1 MRHKIQK
8 PIFAVLPVT
17 ITGLAFWFVF
27 GVCQLVNAQ
36 THEPIA
42 HAPANPALPS
52 MEAFPHMPHLNW
64 NPGAKYADSVRPF
77 QGVPSVAVTPGGRL
91 WVTWY
96 GGGINEGPENYV
108 MLATSDDKGE
118 SWSDLK
124 LVIDPPYRCSE
135 SQIWIEPAGK
145 MWLMWSMLPIDLQ
158 RPGTQVW
165 AMTTDNPDDE
175 APVWGTPRLIANELH
190 ILNKPTVLSNGTWVI
205 PTLSGQWANLR
216 HFMPPPSAP
225 IGHLSRPLLSYDN
238 GQTFVAGG
246 EIPVP
251 DSMRN
256 FDEYQVVER
265 KDGSLWILNRTI
277 PAPYGIGE
285 SFSYDGG
292 KTWAPMV
299 HSKIRN
305 TTTRIFFSRLASGG
319 ILLVKNGP
327 IDQDVGRSQMMA
339 FVSRDEGATWEGGL
353 ILDERNSVSY
363 PDGAQ
368 AANGTIYIAY
378 DRERTVAKEIL
389 LARFT
394 EEDVM
399 AGRLVSDGSHLK
411 ILVNKA
417 TGTPDPDSPLSEG
430 LAYAVARHR
439 AAANQAQQ
447 MQSVAFNT
455 GDKAV
460 VDPGRNTVQELV
472 AGIEIFSDRDFALA
486 EVPERLHGKQ
496 FVRMSIQGDV
506 LHVLRAG
513 MVYIASP
520 APERSDKASLQS
532 SLARQGF
539 QRTDAKEFAAFRHP
553 IGEAFQDET
562 LCTIFQKKVE
572 VGEVIAIGTWGL
584 LIF

>member
-1 MRHKIQK
+1 
-8 PIFAVLPVT
+8 
-17 ITGLAFWFVF
+17 
-27 GVCQLVNAQ
+27 
-36 THEPIA
+36 
-42 HAPANPALPS
+42 
-52 MEAFPHMPHLNW
+52 MPHLTW

-165 AMTTDNPDDE
+165 VMTADNPDDE
-175 APVWGTPRLIANELH
+175 DPVWGTPRLIALEQH
-190 ILNKPTVLSNGTWVI
+190 ILNKPTVLRDGTWVI

-216 HFMPPPSAP
+216 RTMVPPSAP
-225 IGHLSRPLLSYDN
+225 IGHLSRPLLSYDS
-238 GQTFVAGG
+238 GASFVTGG

-265 KDGSLWILNRTI
+265 NEGSLWMLNRTI
-277 PAPYGIGE
+277 PAPHGIGE

-292 KTWAPMV
+292 KTWTPMV
-299 HSKIRN
+299 HSNIRN
-305 TTTRIFFSRLASGG
+305 TTTRIFFSRLFSGS

-353 ILDERNSVSY
+353 MLDERNSVSY

-368 AANGTIYIAY
+368 AVDGTIYIAY
-378 DRERTVAKEIL
+378 DRERTGAKEIL
-389 LARFT
+389 LARFS
-394 EEDVM
+394 EEDVL
-399 AGRLVSDGSHLK
+399 AGRLVSRGSRLK
-411 ILVNKA
+411 ALVNKA
-417 TGTPDPDSPLSEG
+417 TGTPDPDAPLSEG
-430 LAYAVARHR
+430 LAQQVAIGR

-447 MQSVAFNT
+447 MQSVALKEGN
-455 GDKAV
+455 KAI
-460 VDPGRNTVQELV
+460 VDPGKNTVQEFV
-472 AGIEIFSDRDFALA
+472 AGTEIFSDRNFALA
-486 EVPERLHGKQ
+486 EVPERLNGKQ
-496 FVRMSIQGDV
+496 FVRMAIHGDAI
-506 LHVLRAG
+506 HVLRGG

-520 APERSDKASLQS
+520 DPKRSDKASLQS

-539 QRTDAKEFAAFRHP
+539 QRTDSKEFAAFQHP
-553 IGEAFQDET
+553 IGKAFQDET
-562 LCTIFQKKVE
+562 LCTIYQKEVV
-572 VGEVIAIGTWGL
+572 VGEVITIGIWGL

>member
-1 MRHKIQK
+1 MKWKTHTPLWPVRSFTI
-8 PIFAVLPVT
+8 PVLAILLVL
-17 ITGLAFWFVF
+17 GE
-27 GVCQLVNAQ
+27 CQLVYTQ
-36 THEPIA
+36 TLEPIV

-77 QGVPSVAVTPGGRL
+77 QGIPSVAVTTRGRL
-91 WVTWY
+91 WATWY
-96 GGGINEGPENYV
+96 GGGVNEGPENYV

-135 SQIWIEPAGK
+135 SQIWIDPAGK

-165 AMTTDNPDDE
+165 AMTTDNPDD
-175 APVWGTPRLIANELH
+175 ADPAWGIPRLIAMEQH
-190 ILNKPTVLSNGTWVI
+190 ILNKPTVLSDGTWVI

-216 HFMPPPSAP
+216 RTMAPPSAP

-238 GQTFVAGG
+238 GATFVAGG

-251 DSMRN
+251 DPMRN

-265 KDGSLWILNRTI
+265 TDGSLWMLNRTI
-277 PAPYGIGE
+277 PAPRGIGE
-285 SFSYDGG
+285 SFSFDGG
-292 KTWAPMV
+292 KTWTPMV
-299 HSKIRN
+299 HSEIRN
-305 TTTRIFFSRLASGG
+305 TATRIFFSRLASGS

-353 ILDERNSVSY
+353 MLDERNSVSY

-368 AANGTIYIAY
+368 AADGAIYIAY
-378 DRERTVAKEIL
+378 DRERTGAKEIL

-399 AGRLVSDGSHLK
+399 AGRLVSRGSRLK
-411 ILVNKA
+411 ALVNKA
-417 TGTPDPDSPLSEG
+417 TGTPDPDAPLSEG
-430 LAYAVARHR
+430 LAYAVAVRR
-439 AAANQAQQ
+439 AAANQQQQ
-447 MQSVAFNT
+447 MQSVALKKGN
-455 GDKAV
+455 KAV

-472 AGIEIFSDRDFALA
+472 AGTEIFSDRDFALA
-486 EVPERLHGKQ
+486 EVPERLRGKQ
-496 FVRMSIQGDV
+496 FVRMSIDGDV
-506 LHVLRAG
+506 LHVLRGG

-520 APERSDKASLQS
+520 APQRSDKASLQS

-562 LCTIFQKKVE
+562 LCTIFQKEVE
-572 VGEVIAIGTWGL
+572 VGEVITIGTWGL